1 MTLALPQ
8 FVFFF
13 ALTQLDD
20 PGKVMEKSP
29 IPTGWLKMLIRIA
42 RTDYDNP
49 QHYDNPQQPTIID
62 YVRYIHVIKK
72 NKTSATAPVQLPCTF
87 QNVAF
92 NHLPLRF
99 FSTWPRWK
107 TFNVQPRRTQKY
119 QHTHTRVYIYIHI
132 IHTLCVII
140 SI

>member
-72 NKTSATAPVQLPCTF
+72 TKHQ
-87 QNVAF
+87 
-92 NHLPLRF
+92 PLRLCNCPARSRMSHSITSHCDF
-99 FSTWPRWK
+99 FQRDRGEKPSMYNRVELKNTS
-107 TFNVQPRRTQKY
+107 
-119 QHTHTRVYIYIHI
+119 THTRVYIYIHI